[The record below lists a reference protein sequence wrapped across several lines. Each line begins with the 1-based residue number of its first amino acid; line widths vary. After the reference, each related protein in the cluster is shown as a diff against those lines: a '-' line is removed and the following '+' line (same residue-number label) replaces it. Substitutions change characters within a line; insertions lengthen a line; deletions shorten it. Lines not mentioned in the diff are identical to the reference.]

1 MKASVER
8 KTKEVEVKVKVDL
21 EEKEYSV
28 DTGIAFLNH
37 MLESFAKHAEIGLIV
52 KAKGDLEVDEHHTV
66 EDIAIALGMAIKK
79 ALGDKKGIKRFG
91 DSIVPMDE
99 SVTICGIDVSGRGF
113 LNFVGKIKDARNL
126 SAENFIHFF
135 DTLCRN
141 AGMNLYMEVKG
152 SNNHHMMES
161 AFKAFALA
169 FRKAIEV
176 VGEEVRSTKG
186 ILD

>member
-1 MKASVER
+1 
-8 KTKEVEVKVKVDL
+8 
-21 EEKEYSV
+21 
-28 DTGIAFLNH
+28 
-37 MLESFAKHAEIGLIV
+37 
-52 KAKGDLEVDEHHTV
+52 
-66 EDIAIALGMAIKK
+66 
-79 ALGDKKGIKRFG
+79 
-91 DSIVPMDE
+91 
-99 SVTICGIDVSGRGF
+99 VSGRGF

-135 DTLCRN
+135 DTVCRN
-141 AGMNLYMEVKG
+141 AGVKLYREVNG

-169 FRKAIEV
+169 FKEAIEV